1 MSRVVV
7 ISGYFNPLHCGH
19 LDYIEGAAKL
29 GDKLVVIVNSDK
41 QVEAKGSVQFMGEAD
56 RLRIIA
62 ALRAVDH
69 VHLSIDK
76 DESVT
81 KTLEEIYND
90 YATDY
95 FFDGMTFANGADRT
109 EEDSPE
115 EAYCKWRKIKTV
127 YGVGGSKTNSSS
139 ELLRKSQIRSI

>member
-29 GDKLVVIVNSDK
+29 GDKLVVIINSDE
-41 QVEAKGSVQFMGEAD
+41 QVKLKGSVSFMEESE
-56 RLRIIA
+56 RVRIIA
-62 ALRAVDH
+62 ALGMVDH
-69 VHLSIDK
+69 ACLSTDK

-81 KTLEEIYND
+81 KTLEGIYNY

-95 FFDGMTFANGADRT
+95 FFDGMIFANGGDRT
-109 EEDSPE
+109 ETDSPE
-115 EAYCKWRKIKTV
+115 EAYCQWRKIKTA
-127 YGVGGSKTNSSS
+127 YNVGGGKTNSSS
-139 ELLRKSQIRSI
+139 ELLKKIEN

>member
-29 GDKLVVIVNSDK
+29 GDKLVVIVNSDE
-41 QVEAKGSVQFMGEAD
+41 QVKLKGSVPFMEESE
-56 RLRIIA
+56 RMRIIA
-62 ALRAVDH
+62 ALGVVDH
-69 VHLSIDK
+69 ARLSTDK

-81 KTLEEIYND
+81 KTLEGIYNY

-95 FFDGMTFANGADRT
+95 FFDGMIFANGGDRAET
-109 EEDSPE
+109 DSPE
-115 EAYCKWRKIKTV
+115 ESYCRWRKIKTV
-127 YGVGGSKTNSSS
+127 YGVGGNKTNSSS
-139 ELLRKSQIRSI
+139 ELLRKSKN